1 MRRIT
6 ILAALV
12 ACAALVVAGPAAA
25 KPGKGPGGPG
35 HGPRCAPDHDPVTA
49 ESVQGHVDAAY
60 AAIDAFNAAVAVPDD
75 EAAIAAMRTYGA
87 ESKLAICELKR
98 LEGPPPSIDGLE
110 TLGDMHVA
118 ALTAFDA
125 AYETASDELKRPL
138 RRAIV
143 HEKRSC
149 EKVVRV
155 LTRLAEGATPEDQA
169 RIAALVAEY
178 EAACDAVEVP
188 EGSRPDRPH
197 RPDRPPHGPAGPGG
211 EES

>member
-12 ACAALVVAGPAAA
+12 ACAALAVAGPAAA

-60 AAIDAFNAAVAVPDD
+60 AAIDAFKAAVAVPDD
-75 EAAIAAMRTYGA
+75 EAAKAALRTYGA

-125 AYETASDELKRPL
+125 AYDAASDELKRPL
-138 RRAIV
+138 RRAIGG
-143 HEKRSC
+143 EKRSC
-149 EKVVRV
+149 EKVVHV
-155 LTRLAEGATPEDQA
+155 LGRLAEDATPEEQA
-169 RIAALVAEY
+169 RIEALIAEY
-178 EAACDAVEVP
+178 EAACDAVEAP
-188 EGSRPDRPH
+188 EGSRPDRP
-197 RPDRPPHGPAGPGG
+197 DRPPHRPGG
-211 EES
+211 DVG